1 MKDKRFE
8 MRMNEKQF
16 NLLHKLAKS
25 KNFTM
30 SNYMLEFLY
39 KESDR
44 LHQLDEFDLIVI
56 GISRDELLDG

>member
-1 MKDKRFE
+1 MKDKVFN

-16 NLLHKLAKS
+16 NLLHVLAKS

-44 LHQLDEFDLIVI
+44 LHLLEDSDLIVL
-56 GISRDELLDG
+56 GVSRDELLDG

>member
-16 NLLHKLAKS
+16 NLLRVLAKS

-44 LHQLDEFDLIVI
+44 LHELDEFDLIVL